1 MPEDTLR
8 VTIDPSNS
16 FDVLQRLGGASDR
29 LGQSGERI
37 GAGFLRGDRVVR
49 TATANITQG
58 LFNVNN
64 AADAT
69 LITMQSLER
78 VFRIPIGLTI
88 FAAGAI
94 AAGAAIVA
102 MIEKASKAREELFK
116 ITQFSVRAGSP
127 DFLGTDQIT
136 QNLDQIKSK
145 IEEITGEQVT
155 RSHSLLS
162 TLLGTGGVGPLAG
175 IIPAQNAA
183 DQGKLDQLRKGAV
196 RDVFDLTS
204 KQNDLNRIESE
215 RLNGAEE
222 LADLDKLETDHKE
235 RLGKLAE
242 SAVAAGLAQ
251 TEAARQ
257 LLEVENDRFRIADA
271 TLRKKQEEIK
281 LKESIKTA
289 QTVSGFLEDVGS
301 GKFVRDFQEEQRR
314 RAIEQNG
321 REQLEGF
328 RRDREAGIPLGPIAQ
343 AELRNA
349 DRAAGG
355 LKASLPELLNT
366 DFTNLLD
373 LSKYDFSGLR
383 PLSGLTLSIQ

>member
-1 MPEDTLR
+1 MPEDTLIVR
-8 VTIDPSNS
+8 TDPTNS
-16 FDVLQRLGGASDR
+16 FDVLQRLGQGADR
-29 LGQSGERI
+29 LGASGERI

-49 TATANITQG
+49 TATQNITQG

-64 AADAT
+64 AADTA
-69 LITMQSLER
+69 LITLQSLER

-116 ITQFSVRAGSP
+116 ITQFSVRAGNP
-127 DFLGTDQIT
+127 DFLGTDQISS
-136 QNLDQIKSK
+136 NLDEIKKK
-145 IEEITGEQVT
+145 IEEISGQEIT

-183 DQGKLDQLRKGAV
+183 DQEKIAQLQKAAV
-196 RDVFDLTS
+196 RDVDDLTS
-204 KQNDLNRIESE
+204 KQNDLNRIEKE
-215 RLNGAEE
+215 RLDGEEE

-235 RLGKLAE
+235 RLGKLAQGL
-242 SAVAAGLAQ
+242 VAAGLAQ

-271 TLRKKQEEIK
+271 TLRKKQEEVK

-289 QTVSGFLEDVGS
+289 QAITGFFADVGS
-301 GKFVRDFQEEQRR
+301 GRFVSNFAAEQKKEADAERGRQQIEEFR
-314 RAIEQNG
+314 RA
-321 REQLEGF
+321 
-328 RRDREAGIPLGPIAQ
+328 RDAGITLGPIAS
-343 AELRNA
+343 AELRDA
-349 DRAAGG
+349 DRLAKQEKTG
-355 LKASLPELLNT
+355 LPALLNA

-373 LSKYDFSGLR
+373 LSRYDFTGLL
-383 PLSGLTLSIQ
+383 PLSGLTISIQ

>member
-88 FAAGAI
+88 FSAGAI

-116 ITQFSVRAGSP
+116 ITQFSVRAGSA

-162 TLLGTGGVGPLAG
+162 TLLGTGGIGPLAG

-183 DQGKLDQLRKGAV
+183 DQGKLDQLRKAAV

-289 QTVSGFLEDVGS
+289 GMITDFFADIGS
-301 GKFVRDFQEEQRR
+301 GRFIKNFKTEQQREADADRGRQQIEEFRKARD
-314 RAIEQNG
+314 
-321 REQLEGF
+321 
-328 RRDREAGIPLGPIAQ
+328 AGIPLGPIAA
-343 AELRNA
+343 AELRDA
-349 DRAAGG
+349 DRLAKQEKTG
-355 LKASLPELLNT
+355 LPALLNA

-373 LSKYDFSGLR
+373 LSRYDFSGLT
-383 PLSGLTLSIQ
+383 PLNGLTISIQ

>member
-1 MPEDTLR
+1 MPEDTQTVR
-8 VTIDPSNS
+8 FDPTNS
-16 FDVLQRLGGASDR
+16 FDVLQRLGQGTDR
-29 LGQSGERI
+29 LGASGARVGES
-37 GAGFLRGDRVVR
+37 FLRGDRAVR
-49 TATANITQG
+49 VATQNITQG
-58 LFNVNN
+58 LFMANN

-116 ITQFSVRAGSP
+116 ITQFSVRAGNP
-127 DFLGTDQIT
+127 DFLGTDQISS
-136 QNLDQIKSK
+136 NLDEIRKK
-145 IEEITGEQVT
+145 IEEISGQEIT

-162 TLLGTGGVGPLAG
+162 TLLGTGGVGPLSG

-183 DQGKLDQLRKGAV
+183 DQEKLAQLQKAAG
-196 RDVFDLTS
+196 RDVLDLTE

-215 RLNGAEE
+215 RLDGAEE
-222 LADLDKLETDHKE
+222 LADLDKLEIEHKE
-235 RLGKLAE
+235 RLGKLAQG
-242 SAVAAGLAQ
+242 AVAAGLAQ

-257 LLEVENDRFRIADA
+257 LLEAENDRFRISDA

-289 QTVSGFLEDVGS
+289 NAVTDFFADVGS
-301 GKFVRDFQEEQRR
+301 GRFVKNFKTEQQREADAERGKQQIEEFRKARD
-314 RAIEQNG
+314 
-321 REQLEGF
+321 
-328 RRDREAGIPLGPIAQ
+328 AGIPLGPIAA
-343 AELRNA
+343 AELRDA
-349 DRAAGG
+349 DRLAKQEKTG
-355 LKASLPELLNT
+355 LPALLNA

-373 LSKYDFSGLR
+373 LSRYDFSGLT
-383 PLSGLTLSIQ
+383 PLNGLTITIQ

>member
-1 MPEDTLR
+1 MPEDTLTLR
-8 VTIDPSNS
+8 TDPTNS
-16 FDVLQRLGGASDR
+16 FDVLSRLGNSADR
-29 LGQSGERI
+29 LGASGERI

-116 ITQFSVRAGSP
+116 ITQFSVRAGSA
-127 DFLGTDQIT
+127 DFLGTDKIT

-145 IEEITGEQVT
+145 IEEITGEQIT

-162 TLLGTGGVGPLAG
+162 TLLGTGGIGPLAG

-183 DQGKLDQLRKGAV
+183 DQEKLDQLRKAAG
-196 RDVFDLTS
+196 RDVEELTS
-204 KQNDLNRIESE
+204 KQNDLNRASQ
-215 RLNGAEE
+215 EE
-222 LADLDKLETDHKE
+222 LDGDKDKAELDKARIDHNE

-242 SAVAAGLAQ
+242 GAVAAGLAG

-257 LLEVENDRFRIADA
+257 LLSVENDRYNIAVK
-271 TLRKKQEEIK
+271 TLKTKQDESN
-281 LKESIKTA
+281 LKASIKTA
-289 QTVSGFLEDVGS
+289 QTVDNFFSDVGS
-301 GKFVRDFQEEQRR
+301 GKFAKDFAQEQGRR
-314 RAIEQNG
+314 VQSQHG
-321 REQLEGF
+321 RELADEIEKGQAQGF
-328 RRDREAGIPLGPIAQ
+328 FKDPLSQAILKDAQ
-343 AELRNA
+343 RLAKEEKT
-349 DRAAGG
+349 G
-355 LKASLPELLNT
+355 LPALLSA

-373 LSKYDFSGLR
+373 LSRYDFSGLT
-383 PLSGLTLSIQ
+383 PLSGLTISIQ